1 MNRRKNEKSFS
12 ILFIIVVAVAL
23 IVVLGIIVLLIYL
36 FNLGELLEI
45 YIDKDLRWF
54 VILIWIVSSITVGLG
69 VSMWFGQIIMK
80 PVNRMIKGMTQL
92 SDGIYDTKIYIG
104 KRNALKDLSDCFNK
118 LALELKKHDSMSNDF
133 INNFS
138 HELKTPLVS
147 ISGLIKLLQDE
158 NVSEEK
164 KKEYLQIIDEES
176 SRLATMT
183 TNILSLSKL
192 ENQEI
197 LTDKEKIN
205 ISEQIRTTILL
216 LEKKLE
222 HKKLELSI
230 DFDEYYIYGNSD
242 LLKEVWLNLIDNAIK
257 YSYEETVLE
266 INIKQNNNLLQIDFI
281 NVGDTIK
288 PEEIENIFKKFY
300 RGKNN
305 KSHDGNGIG
314 LSIVSKIVELHNG
327 TIKVQSKDNMTTFSI
342 EFKL

>member
-12 ILFIIVVAVAL
+12 ILFIMVVAVAL
-23 IVVLGIIVLLIYL
+23 VVVLGIIVLLIYL

-45 YIDKDLRWF
+45 YIDQDLRWF

-104 KRNALKDLSDCFNK
+104 KRNALKDLSECFNK

-164 KKEYLQIIDEES
+164 KKLVQVTKECFFEAIKGLKEG
-176 SRLATMT
+176 SRLGDIGARVQRHAEKHGYSVVRVMVGHGIGTKMHEDPQIPNFGT
-183 TNILSLSKL
+183 EGTGIKL
-192 ENQEI
+192 KAGNTLAIEPMINMGSYELKLNGWDARTIDGQPSAHYENTVLICSDGVEI
-197 LTDKEKIN
+197 LTKI
-205 ISEQIRTTILL
+205 
-216 LEKKLE
+216 
-222 HKKLELSI
+222 
-230 DFDEYYIYGNSD
+230 
-242 LLKEVWLNLIDNAIK
+242 
-257 YSYEETVLE
+257 
-266 INIKQNNNLLQIDFI
+266 
-281 NVGDTIK
+281 
-288 PEEIENIFKKFY
+288 
-300 RGKNN
+300 
-305 KSHDGNGIG
+305 
-314 LSIVSKIVELHNG
+314 
-327 TIKVQSKDNMTTFSI
+327 
-342 EFKL
+342 